1 MFEGLFTMGGVSYLM
16 AFAALLAFMLLVGVV
31 VILLNDTARQYFKKA
46 AFPLL
51 IVTAAIFVVVE
62 VFILQVPSQAY
73 QQGYSDAVGRPDAA
87 CPVFRQDG
95 AGNLVL
101 SEENGSAIK
110 NEYKLVGRP
119 VVLMAD
125 GEIHLWLSN
134 RDIFPDGTHLCSIP
148 LTADNAKFAE
158 QATKAWDNLHGE
170 PGSGEELRELREQAE
185 QNGQQG
191 QQGQQGQPG
200 EGQGNGEVP
209 DIIIE
214 LPNTQ
219 EEGDEGNQGN
229 AEQRGERN
237 GRNSQQNEG
246 NQQYDQE
253 SEGSVTIRPAT
264 PPSEK
269 PTRR

>member
-1 MFEGLFTMGGVSYLM
+1 MFDTLFTLGGISYLM
-16 AFAALLAFMLLVGVV
+16 AFVAVLAFALLVGVV
-31 VILLNDTARQYFKKA
+31 VIMLNDSARRYFQKA

-51 IVTAAIFVVVE
+51 LVTAAVFIVVE

-73 QQGYSDAVGRPDAA
+73 EQGVRDAVGRPDGA
-87 CPVFRQDG
+87 CPVFKTDDDG
-95 AGNLVL
+95 NIITA
-101 SEENGSAIK
+101 EEGGAPVK

-119 VVLMAD
+119 VVLGAD

-148 LTADNAKFAE
+148 LTANNAKFAE

-170 PGSGEELRELREQAE
+170 PGSGEELQELREQAE

-191 QQGQQGQPG
+191 QGQSGQGQ
-200 EGQGNGEVP
+200 GEVP

-219 EEGDEGNQGN
+219 QDGEGEAGDQGD
-229 AEQRGERN
+229 AEQNGERN
-237 GRNSQQNEG
+237 GQPNEG

-253 SEGSVTIRPAT
+253 SEGSVTIRPTA
-264 PPSEK
+264 PPSDK